1 MKSDVESEQEV
12 PNLITVQEV
21 DEDIK
26 DKESDKVASKPKEE
40 VKIEESKISK
50 SLSEKN
56 TKVVIILI
64 LTMLFLLP
72 LFNNDTYINEPTF
85 DDLLI
90 ILDKMNTHFGEN
102 STSVLNFVDE
112 MFDF

>member
-1 MKSDVESEQEV
+1 M
-12 PNLITVQEV
+12 
-21 DEDIK
+21 
-26 DKESDKVASKPKEE
+26 ASKPKEE

>member
-1 MKSDVESEQEV
+1 
-12 PNLITVQEV
+12 
-21 DEDIK
+21 
-26 DKESDKVASKPKEE
+26 VASKPKEE

-90 ILDKMNTHFGEN
+90 ILNKMNTHFGEN